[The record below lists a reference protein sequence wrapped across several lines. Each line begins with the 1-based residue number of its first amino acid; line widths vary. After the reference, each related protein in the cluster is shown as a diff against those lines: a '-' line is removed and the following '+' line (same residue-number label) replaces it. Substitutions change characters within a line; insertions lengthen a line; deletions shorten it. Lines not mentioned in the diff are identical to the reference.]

1 MTSSLYRL
9 QDEKFS
15 WPVQTSYMGSDS
27 GNSSSSGVDNDD
39 SAVNSMDSSK
49 PPSVAANGQATRRG
63 CGNMSC
69 ARVQFMLNDS
79 THVPGES
86 SSSNE

>member
-1 MTSSLYRL
+1 MPNLCRL

-15 WPVQTSYMGSDS
+15 WPVQTSHMGSDS
-27 GNSSSSGVDNDD
+27 GNSSASGVENDD

-49 PPSVAANGQATRRG
+49 PPSMAGNGPRRA
-63 CGNMSC
+63 CNNMSC
-69 ARVQFMLNDS
+69 SRVQFMLNDS
-79 THVPGES
+79 THVPGETET